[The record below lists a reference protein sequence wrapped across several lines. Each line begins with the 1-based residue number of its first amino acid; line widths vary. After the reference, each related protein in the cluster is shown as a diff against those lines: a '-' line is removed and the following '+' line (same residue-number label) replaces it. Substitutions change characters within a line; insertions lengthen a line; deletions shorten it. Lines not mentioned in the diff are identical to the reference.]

1 VSSDRVA
8 GRHDDHQRQSPLL
21 FVIEISVA
29 GIGFGFMYL
38 PSIVMVSFYF
48 DKRRALATGL
58 AVCGSGVGTF
68 VLAPF
73 FNFIVSEYGWKVS
86 EIGQVVSRFQSIKQ
100 SINHWDSTSL
110 TVKNWQVVSL
120 VLHRYRTKKSRVR
133 KGGWERIYGG
143 KGLWKRCVLSLE
155 CSGREWE

>member
-1 VSSDRVA
+1 VV
-8 GRHDDHQRQSPLL
+8 
-21 FVIEISVA
+21 

-73 FNFIVSEYGWKVS
+73 FNFLVSEYGWKVS
-86 EIGQVVSRFQSIKQ
+86 QAQVIAMCWLIIRRPIRAEHGLGWVGSEQAALVHFAKVCFGLHHRCKNVLLRFI
-100 SINHWDSTSL
+100 ILVTFLRLL
-110 TVKNWQVVSL
+110 TFFFSFFNVF
-120 VLHRYRTKKSRVR
+120 
-133 KGGWERIYGG
+133 
-143 KGLWKRCVLSLE
+143 
-155 CSGREWE
+155 